1 MSISDAQFRIG
12 VAASALVLVTGLT
25 VTRFFGSVS
34 LPPKPEPPAS
44 PTGPASQLVAR
55 STATGAVY
63 QDFLARDAAT
73 AGVRVPTIEEMQR
86 KLPYRSDQARH
97 VLEVG
102 QPAIELAGVRLA
114 ARQLDGRLVLEIENR
129 TGSDLAYLVETSPIP
144 SSSACHDAP
153 ALPHNAMVLARG
165 ETQRRVE
172 CTWQDGGAIAVTR
185 VETLEV
191 SPLSAWYLS
200 LVPPRVVGVED
211 RIARSHQGVAADV
224 KCSPVV
230 SQAVRSG
237 LERGEIG
244 WRDLVDFYARHRC
257 PTYRFPPSYRAFKA
271 DGERD
276 VPVADPGM

>member
-12 VAASALVLVTGLT
+12 VVASALVLATGLA
-25 VTRFFGSVS
+25 VTRFCGGVS
-34 LPPKPEPPAS
+34 LPPKPEAPAAPS
-44 PTGPASQLVAR
+44 GPASQLVAK

-73 AGVRVPTIEEMQR
+73 AGVRVPSIEDMQR
-86 KLPYRSDQARH
+86 KLPYRSEQARH

-102 QPAIELAGVRLA
+102 QPPIELAGLRLS
-114 ARQLDGRLVLEIENR
+114 ARQQEGRLVLEIENR
-129 TGSDLAYLVETSPIP
+129 TESDLAYFVETSPIP
-144 SSSACHDAP
+144 SSSACLTA
-153 ALPHNAMVLARG
+153 ASFPHNAMVVARG
-165 ETQRRVE
+165 GTERRVE
-172 CTWQDGGAIAVTR
+172 CVWQDGGAIAVTR

-237 LERGEIG
+237 LDRGEIG

-257 PTYRFPPSYRAFKA
+257 PTYRFPPSYRAFKT

-276 VPVADPGM
+276 VPAVDPGM